1 MLNSMKKYL
10 GPLILSTFTLSVA
23 QIPFCKMG
31 IIWPY
36 QDFVKVNKRVNNQ
49 ENYDCK
55 AIDTM
60 SILGSLD

>member
-1 MLNSMKKYL
+1 MKKCL
-10 GPLILSTFTLSVA
+10 EPLILSTLTLRVA

-31 IIWPY
+31 TILPY
-36 QDFVKVNKRVNNQ
+36 QDFVKINELVNNQ

-60 SILGSLD
+60 STLGSLD